1 MMVLVG
7 REGEGRLI
15 YRKESAGSKLRGVG
29 KGVKVEGSFSCSTVA
44 LVI

>member
-1 MMVLVG
+1 MVPVG
-7 REGEGRLI
+7 REGCLI
-15 YRKESAGSKLRGVG
+15 YRKESADSKLRGVG

>member
-1 MMVLVG
+1 MMVPVG
-7 REGEGRLI
+7 REGCLL
-15 YRKESAGSKLRGVG
+15 YRKENADSKLRGVG